1 MRNKEVFL
9 LDEISLADD
18 SVIERLNNV
27 PSRIIVL
34 AEKEGE
40 DSENAV
46 IKAEESSKP
55 VVTMNPGGDYGKEGT
70 IARSVES
77 FFGDL
82 GPAGGR

>member
-1 MRNKEVFL
+1 M
-9 LDEISLADD
+9 
-18 SVIERLNNV
+18 IERLNSV

-70 IARSVES
+70 IARSVEL

-82 GPAGGR
+82 GPSGGR